1 MTRSR
6 ANTYP
11 DSLATC
17 LMLALRFGALL
28 IERQG
33 FAQANN
39 LGKVVLT
46 AVDMG
51 THWRVDN
58 QGHIHEVAK

>member
-1 MTRSR
+1 MTS
-6 ANTYP
+6 NVNPYP
-11 DSLATC
+11 APLATC
-17 LMLALRFGALL
+17 LSLAVWAGALL

-51 THWRVDN
+51 TYWRVDN